1 MEISPIPGIR
11 ALPTV
16 KPPKNSPQLSA
27 VFEIENAFGPQQDS
41 FAHSGRKMVGGQD
54 DETVEQE
61 EASDST
67 EETSASD
74 SGATVNL
81 IA

>member
-27 VFEIENAFGPQQDS
+27 VFEIENAFGPQQDTFS
-41 FAHSGRKMVGGQD
+41 YSGGKTASGQD
-54 DETVEQE
+54 NETSEQE
-61 EASDST
+61 EAVTSDEESSAVAVGST
-67 EETSASD
+67 VD
-74 SGATVNL
+74 L

>member
-16 KPPKNSPQLSA
+16 KPAKNSLQLSA
-27 VFEIENAFGPQQDS
+27 VFEIENAFGPQQDTFS
-41 FAHSGRKMVGGQD
+41 HGGRKLPGGHD
-54 DETVEQE
+54 DDAVEQE
-61 EASDST
+61 EAARST
-67 EETSASD
+67 EESSASENG
-74 SGATVNL
+74 STVNL

>member
-11 ALPTV
+11 TLPTV
-16 KPPKNSPQLSA
+16 KPPRNRPQLSA

-41 FAHSGRKMVGGQD
+41 FSHGGRKLMGGQD
-54 DETVEQE
+54 DEPVEHEAAANAHE
-61 EASDST
+61 ES
-67 EETSASD
+67 SASEI
-74 SGATVNL
+74 SSTVNL